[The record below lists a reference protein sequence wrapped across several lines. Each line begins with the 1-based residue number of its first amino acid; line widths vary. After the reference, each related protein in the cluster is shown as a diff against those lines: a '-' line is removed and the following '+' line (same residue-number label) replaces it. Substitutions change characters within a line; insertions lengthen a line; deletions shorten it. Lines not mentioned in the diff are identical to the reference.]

1 MHLDKWCGMNRICI
15 FINLNFLTFF
25 FLNTEIIFIKTILFR
40 RKTKPML
47 ATAAIK
53 KAINPNS
60 DIVQNV
66 AVVFLSFIIGFTLLY
81 LYLYF

>member
-1 MHLDKWCGMNRICI
+1 
-15 FINLNFLTFF
+15 
-25 FLNTEIIFIKTILFR
+25 
-40 RKTKPML
+40 ML